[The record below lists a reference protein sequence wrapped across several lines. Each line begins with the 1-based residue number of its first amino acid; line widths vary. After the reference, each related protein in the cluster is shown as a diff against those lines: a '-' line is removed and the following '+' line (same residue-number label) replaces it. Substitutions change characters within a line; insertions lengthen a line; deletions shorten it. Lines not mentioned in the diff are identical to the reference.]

1 MLIQAAQLA
10 AGLALLALQLLALW
24 GTVEAGYWIY
34 CKVRGRKY

>member
-24 GTVEAGYWIY
+24 GAVEAG
-34 CKVRGRKY
+34 